1 MDSVQIIFLWE
12 RRIKVTLLGGKIP
25 ESESRT
31 DSEAGMEMGGGGA
44 GWTQGHT
51 FRKGIPMSRGED
63 CVEFNQWVCNT
74 GKRQPHTDISMKRA
88 SLLWAGG
95 SRRAAVKGKMRKNV
109 SLVHQEL

>member
-1 MDSVQIIFLWE
+1 MGIAGRVPTWVTPLCKGHNVDSVQIIFLWE
-12 RRIKVTLLGGKIP
+12 RRIKVTLLGGKVP

-44 GWTQGHT
+44 GWTQGRL

-74 GKRQPHTDISMKRA
+74 GRHQPHTDISMKRA
-88 SLLWAGG
+88 SLPSAGG
-95 SRRAAVKGKMRKNV
+95 SR
-109 SLVHQEL
+109 